1 MKMVNRLARRQAF
14 HAGNV
19 KMNDMAIETARELA
33 THANDIQHLQA
44 DMDKMVQEM
53 SEIKIAIQ
61 GIEKTLSEAKGGWK
75 TLAAIGGAM
84 SLLTGILGVVVGYW
98 SHK

>member
-1 MKMVNRLARRQAF
+1 
-14 HAGNV
+14 
-19 KMNDMAIETARELA
+19 MNDAAIETARELA
-33 THANDIQHLQA
+33 THANDIHHLQA

-84 SLLTGILGVVVGYW
+84 SFLTGIFGVVIGYW
-98 SHK
+98 GHK

>member
-1 MKMVNRLARRQAF
+1 
-14 HAGNV
+14 
-19 KMNDMAIETARELA
+19 MNDTAIETARELA

-53 SEIKIAIQ
+53 SEIKTAIQ

-84 SLLTGILGVVVGYW
+84 SLLTGIFGVVIGYW
-98 SHK
+98 GHK